1 MAKHYNSMAMTYSPC
16 KVQEQVEAF
25 VNSGN
30 DMMEIVIPAGR
41 ELTSVRGSFTQA
53 IKSTRRR
60 AKMMQKQGKLYI
72 TRI

>member
-1 MAKHYNSMAMTYSPC
+1 MAMHYDVMAMTYATG

-25 VNSGN
+25 VNGEN
-30 DMMEIVIPAGR
+30 DTMEIVIPAGR
-41 ELTSVRGSFTQA
+41 ELTSVRTSFTQA

-72 TRI
+72 TKI